1 MQPVVRHPDHPG
13 QHQIEDIKGLRVGGE
28 VEPRF
33 ADRPPGI
40 ALPQDLQLRA
50 VLLDHDTADVGRLGL
65 YLFGQLDASPLR
77 PSDDLFLLSVVQP
90 VPAFKIMDIALDR
103 DVTTARKGPV
113 LFSNQ
118 GVDSPGLSLGVLGSV
133 DESGQVP

>member
-1 MQPVVRHPDHPG
+1 MQPVARRPHHPG
-13 QHQIEDIKGLRVGGE
+13 QHQIEDINGLRVGGE

-33 ADRPPGI
+33 TDRPPGI
-40 ALPQDLQLRA
+40 TLPEDLQLRA
-50 VLLDHDTADVGRLGL
+50 IPLDHDTADVGRMGL

-90 VPAFKIMDIALDR
+90 APAFKIMDIALDR
-103 DVTTARKGPV
+103 DVTAARKRPI

-118 GVDSPGLSLGVLGSV
+118 GCGSPGL
-133 DESGQVP
+133 PP